1 VTDRHDLDQLVT
13 GWLHTGVPS
22 EAPQVVLSTT
32 LERVAGVGQERPF
45 GGRRFD
51 AWIARSPRLH
61 WAIVLAVFATTL
73 VAAVAGGAALLLRS
87 SVPPTGVVNGWV
99 AYAQHTEFGDE
110 RDTPMDM
117 YVVREGREPLKI
129 VGSDGGHLRRAVC
142 PVFSPDGTR
151 LAYAESTDTSGVTG
165 NTYQWAARAVVIL
178 ALDADGLPTG
188 SAVRIPASPD
198 GGDPCPEWSPDGRS
212 LAFLTGGK
220 AKLAILSGVLAVV
233 QPGASISDVSASL
246 EDLQIG
252 DPALRELTWSGD
264 GDAIAVAGPS
274 GIWLAPVSGGTARQ
288 LATGT
293 GIGLSWSPDGARIA
307 FATDDQEPLVRILD
321 VASGTTQD
329 IGSGY
334 GPVWA
339 PDGSRIAYERVI
351 LPGAQVSEVVV
362 ADPDGSE
369 PHVIA
374 LASLGSSAATTGTTS
389 GVMWAPD
396 GSRLLF
402 VGCCSSTDRTQLIS
416 VSATGEPAP
425 VVLATAPSGISDT
438 GVSWQPVLR

>member
-1 VTDRHDLDQLVT
+1 VTDRHDLDRLVT
-13 GWLHTGVPS
+13 GWLRAGVPP
-22 EAPQVVLSTT
+22 EAPQVLLSST

-51 AWIARSPRLH
+51 AWIGRSPRLH
-61 WAIVLAVFATTL
+61 WAIVLVVIAATL
-73 VAAVAGGAALLLRS
+73 IAAVAGGAALLRRS

-117 YVVREGREPLKI
+117 YVVREGTEPLKI
-129 VGSDGGHLRRAVC
+129 VGSDGGDLRRAVC
-142 PVFSPDGTR
+142 PAFSPDGTR
-151 LAYAESTDTSGVTG
+151 LAYAESTDTSGVTS

-212 LAFLTGGK
+212 LAFLTGGQ
-220 AKLAILSGVLAVV
+220 AKLAILSTPSAVA
-233 QPGASISDVSASL
+233 QPGASTTDGLASVR
-246 EDLQIG
+246 DLPVG
-252 DPALRELTWSGD
+252 DPDLRSLAWSPAGE
-264 GDAIAVAGPS
+264 AIAVAGPF
-274 GIWLAPVSGGTARQ
+274 GMWLAPVSGGTARQ

-293 GIGLSWSPDGARIA
+293 GFGPSWSPDGSRIA
-307 FATDDQEPLVRILD
+307 FATDDQEPLVRILEA
-321 VASGTTQD
+321 ASGITHD

-339 PDGSRIAYERVI
+339 PDGSRIAYERVVV
-351 LPGAQVSEVVV
+351 PETSVSEVVV

-374 LASLGSSAATTGTTS
+374 LAALGSGAATTGTTS
-389 GVMWAPD
+389 GVTWAPD

-402 VGCCSSTDRTQLIS
+402 AGCCSSTGGTSLIS
-416 VSATGEPAP
+416 VSAIGEPAP
-425 VVLATAPSGISDT
+425 VVLATAPSVISDT
-438 GVSWQPVLR
+438 GLSWQPVLR